1 MSLSSEEDTSNSSRS
16 WDVGDVRAFNAAQEV
31 ESCGD
36 WEGDLGRGGG
46 GGSVGDGHESE
57 SEDDVGGESEI
68 VDFDNGRNGEG
79 GRLWEEDD
87 DDDRLGGEDDD
98 DGHFFLFLGAIL
110 YFIFWP

>member
-1 MSLSSEEDTSNSSRS
+1 M
-16 WDVGDVRAFNAAQEV
+16 

-79 GRLWEEDD
+79 GRL
-87 DDDRLGGEDDD
+87 
-98 DGHFFLFLGAIL
+98 
-110 YFIFWP
+110 